1 MTWVVNFLQ
10 ANWPPRTGET
20 PEGLE
25 PGKRFPPVVA
35 QGKFVRGQEYLRS
48 AEVAE
53 GSRCQAR
60 WGNESC
66 DVSFWILDY

>member
-1 MTWVVNFLQ
+1 MKSMTWEAISSHSKLAVS
-10 ANWPPRTGET
+10 PRTGET

-25 PGKRFPPVVA
+25 PGKRLPPVVA

-53 GSRCQAR
+53 GSRCQAPGR
-60 WGNESC
+60 G
-66 DVSFWILDY
+66 